1 MPQGINGRPV
11 VRVGGFRFR
20 LREGTSKG
28 SLPMKKR
35 LGVLITLLILAGT
48 NALRGADPDAQWFG
62 VLWTKGMV
70 SVGDA
75 TVSSRAT
82 VVPRDVITTYE
93 GASAWV
99 RFRSPASAILLAD
112 TQVVLLASDTGPSF
126 LLRQGTMVVD
136 EKTVDPVQ
144 VTVPG
149 GFVLVKG
156 DPQTGG
162 ECEMA
167 TVGNDST
174 VSVKRGQAEI
184 HAQGEPVI
192 VHAGQSVRVE
202 AGPQGGQG
210 VAGKVNRVIPQ
221 GVIKKEGQIQ
231 ELPLKQN
238 AVINWNDLVRTL
250 QVGRAQILLLDG
262 STLNVGARSTIKI
275 LKHDPQAQQTEIE
288 LTLGQVQA
296 DVRKITATGGK
307 FEIHTKSA
315 VIGTI
320 DTSFIASADD
330 KQTTVCGRTGV
341 TTVKSSDPKN
351 PKVVK
356 LHRKECTKVIFG
368 GIPTDPV
375 FDPAQFAS
383 LASQTGVEAGTLGP
397 AAVAGIAGGV
407 AGGGAGI
414 AAIVLATAGTT
425 SPTSP

>member
-1 MPQGINGRPV
+1 
-11 VRVGGFRFR
+11 
-20 LREGTSKG
+20 
-28 SLPMKKR
+28 MKKR
-35 LGVLITLLILAGT
+35 LWILLALLLVAGP
-48 NALRGADPDAQWFG
+48 NAIKGEDEEPALPWLG
-62 VLWTKGMV
+62 VLWTKGV
-70 SVGDA
+70 VLVGDA
-75 TVSSRAT
+75 KVTSGTT
-82 VVPRDVITTYE
+82 VVPRDVITTYT

-112 TQVVLLASDTGPSF
+112 SQVVLLASDTGPSF

-136 EKTVDPVQ
+136 EKAVDPVQ

-149 GFVLVKG
+149 GFVLVTG

-167 TVGNDST
+167 AIGNDAT

-184 HAQGEPVI
+184 HAQGDPVI
-192 VHAGQSVRVE
+192 VRAGQSVRVE
-202 AGPQGGQG
+202 AGPQGGQA

-221 GVIKKEGQIQ
+221 GVIKKEGQVQ

-262 STLNVGARSTIKI
+262 STLNVGARSEIKI

-296 DVRKITATGGK
+296 DVRKITAAGGK

-320 DTSFIASADD
+320 DTSFVASADD
-330 KQTTVCGRTGV
+330 KQTIVCGRTGI

-368 GIPTDPV
+368 GVPLDPV
-375 FDPAQFAS
+375 FNPAQFAS
-383 LASQTGVEAGTLGP
+383 LASQTGVGTVGGLAP
-397 AAVAGIAGGV
+397 AAAAGIAGGA
-407 AGGGAGI
+407 AGGGAAV
-414 AAIVLATAGTT
+414 AAVVLATAGTT
-425 SPTSP
+425 SPTAP